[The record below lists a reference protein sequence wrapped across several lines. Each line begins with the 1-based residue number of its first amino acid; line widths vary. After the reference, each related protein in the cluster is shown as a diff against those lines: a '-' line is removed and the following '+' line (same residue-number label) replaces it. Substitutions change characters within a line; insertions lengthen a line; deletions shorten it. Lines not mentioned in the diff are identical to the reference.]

1 MEKRNVIEEARTPD
15 FPKQADADQFDKEA
29 TAMFNTATVI
39 NGSKY
44 TVGVDWGTK
53 PVTTQAG

>member
-15 FPKQADADQFDKEA
+15 FPKQAAADQFDKDA
-29 TAMFNTATVI
+29 AAMFKTTTVI
-39 NGSKY
+39 NGSRYK
-44 TVGVDWGTK
+44 VGVDFGTR